1 MAMIGT
7 SEAARKLGLSARR
20 VAAMI
25 QQGVLRAQKVGKTW
39 IIDEKDIAKL
49 AVAERKSGR
58 PPKK

>member
-7 SEAARKLGLSARR
+7 SEAARRLGISGRR

-25 QQGVLRAQKVGKTW
+25 LQGLLRAQKVGKTW
-39 IIDEKDIAKL
+39 IIDETDVAKL
-49 AVAERKSGR
+49 GKSERKAGR